1 MTMIFD
7 YILIPVAHADEFSA
21 FLGRINEHIINP
33 LIILL
38 FAVAFVVF
46 TLGLFKFFGAR
57 DNAADLDQ
65 AKQSMIW
72 GVVGMAIMVSVFGI
86 MSFITHSLGL
96 RDGAVSG
103 IRKGGDGDV
112 GSLFDGG
119 NTLGDSQ

>member
-1 MTMIFD
+1 MMSFID
-7 YILIPVAHADEFSA
+7 YILIPVAHADEFSS
-21 FLGRINEHIINP
+21 FLGRVNEHIINP

-86 MSFITHSLGL
+86 MSFITTSLGL
-96 RDGAVSG
+96 RDSAVSG
-103 IRKGGDGDV
+103 IKSGGDGNV
-112 GSLFDGG
+112 ESLFER
-119 NTLGDSQ
+119 N